1 MSTNFASLYPVAY
14 NLGLGSGA
22 DGFCHLMQVRL
33 SDLLPIDV
41 ESGRIDGDDELNMYV
56 YGTHV
61 GFSVSTPEGKALA
74 NERTLHTIPELVS
87 FLHSVYTTKDSVVV
101 EEDEELDERLE
112 AIREAALKADLVES
126 DDEDDE
132 FFEDEDG
139 DDDIEMDDEDVES
152 STDDDVESQDGEDS
166 EEDDDEPVYITI
178 AKPSAK
184 ANTKKFNKDLAD
196 TAAVLQEY
204 FDEELAANGID
215 TDGLIEVLGAV
226 FDEVAELEI
235 DTGVSFFEQV
245 SDYVELE

>member
-22 DGFCHLMQVRL
+22 DGACHLMQIRL
-33 SDLLPIDV
+33 ADLLPLDT
-41 ESGRIDGDDELNMYV
+41 ESGRINGDDELNMYI

-61 GFSVSTPEGKALA
+61 GFSLSNLSGEALA

-87 FLHSVYTTKDSVVV
+87 FLHSVYSKDVVV
-101 EEDEELDERLE
+101 IEEDEELDAHLE

-126 DDEDDE
+126 DEDDDE

-139 DDDIEMDDEDVES
+139 DEDIAMDDE
-152 STDDDVESQDGEDS
+152 EDLTA
-166 EEDDDEPVYITI
+166 DTDDEPVYITI
-178 AKPSAK
+178 AKSSAK
-184 ANTKKFNKDLAD
+184 ANTKKFKKDLAD

-215 TDGLIEVLGAV
+215 TEGLIEVLGAV

>member
-14 NLGLGSGA
+14 NLGLGSG
-22 DGFCHLMQVRL
+22 DNGFCHLMQIRL
-33 SDLLPIDV
+33 ADLLPLDT
-41 ESGRIDGDDELNMYV
+41 EAGRIDGEDELNMYI

-87 FLHSVYTTKDSVVV
+87 FLHSVYATKDNVVV
-101 EEDEELDERLE
+101 EEDAELDERLE

-126 DDEDDE
+126 DEDDDE

-139 DDDIEMDDEDVES
+139 DDDIEMDDEDDS
-152 STDDDVESQDGEDS
+152 PDDETLMSDGEVSD
-166 EEDDDEPVYITI
+166 DDDEPVYITI

-184 ANTKKFNKDLAD
+184 ANTKKFKKDIAD

-215 TDGLIEVLGAV
+215 TEGLIEVLGAV